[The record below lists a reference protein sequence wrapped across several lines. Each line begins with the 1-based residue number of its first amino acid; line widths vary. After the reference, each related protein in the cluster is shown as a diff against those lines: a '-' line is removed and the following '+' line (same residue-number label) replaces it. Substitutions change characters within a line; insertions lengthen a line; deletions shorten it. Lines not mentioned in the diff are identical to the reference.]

1 MQKLPREMPKHKV
14 LNCSNFKSKMQDAGN
29 LRYDAR
35 IADKGRS
42 DRRAA
47 GQEDDFHAEAVGEGG
62 QKGDFQDAPCTAL
75 QSCSFLWGLAMVSN
89 CISIG
94 TSRVLVLVLVSA
106 HARRKQGR
114 FER

>member
-1 MQKLPREMPKHKV
+1 M
-14 LNCSNFKSKMQDAGN
+14 
-29 LRYDAR
+29 
-35 IADKGRS
+35 ADILEHGFMGLQS
-42 DRRAA
+42 F
-47 GQEDDFHAEAVGEGG
+47 GF
-62 QKGDFQDAPCTAL
+62 CTAL